1 MGGCQFQAMTIV
13 ALSSGQGRAGVA
25 VIRIS
30 GSRAPE
36 VLEEVVGFLPV
47 PRLATRATVRDP
59 KSFVTIDEGLV
70 LWFPGPASYTGEDV
84 AELHVHGGLA
94 VVEAVMAALCGMNGV
109 RLAEPGE
116 FTRRAFLGGKLD
128 LIQAEGIADLIDA
141 ETEGQRQQA
150 LAQLA
155 GSSSNL
161 YESWRLQLVNA
172 LAYLEA
178 EIDFPDEELPVGLV
192 PSVRKKVSTLLVE
205 LKKHLADNRRGER
218 LRDGVFVVIAG
229 PPNVGKSS
237 LLNALAQRD
246 AAIVSSR
253 SGTTRDVV
261 EVRLNLGGSPVILA
275 DTAGLHD
282 SEDEVEAEGI
292 RRALQRA
299 EAADLKIVMVEA
311 AEQIVVTPQV
321 RTLIDTN
328 TLVVINK
335 IDIQPMVVG
344 LKVEQCEPWPISVV
358 TGAGLDSFLVALEKK
373 VAGMF
378 GHHEAP
384 VITRAR
390 HRTAMEDC
398 VSCLGRFMA
407 FTEDIDMS
415 NGRIELVAEDLRMA
429 VRSLGRITGKV
440 DIEELLDIVF
450 RDFCIGK

>member
-1 MGGCQFQAMTIV
+1 MTIV

-30 GSRAPE
+30 GSRAPK
-36 VLEEVVGFLPV
+36 VLEEVAGFLPV

-59 KSFVTIDEGLV
+59 KSSVTIDEGLV
-70 LWFPGPASYTGEDV
+70 LWFPAPASYTGEDV

-94 VVEAVMAALCGMNGV
+94 VVEAVVAALCGMDGV

-150 LAQLA
+150 LAQVA
-155 GSSSNL
+155 GSSSDL

-192 PSVRKKVSTLLVE
+192 PSVREKVSTLLVE
-205 LKKHLADNRRGER
+205 FEKHLSDNRRGER

-237 LLNALAQRD
+237 LLNVLAQRD

-321 RTLIDTN
+321 RTLLDTN

-335 IDIQPMVVG
+335 IDIQPIVEK
-344 LKVEQCEPWPISVV
+344 LKMEQCDSWPISVV
-358 TGAGLDSFLVALEKK
+358 TGAGLDSFLTALEKK
-373 VAGMF
+373 VADMF
-378 GHHEAP
+378 GYHEAP

-390 HRTAMEDC
+390 HRAAMENC
-398 VSCLGRFMA
+398 VSCLGRFMS
-407 FTEDIDMS
+407 FTEDIDRS
-415 NGRIELVAEDLRMA
+415 NGHIELVAEDLRIA

-450 RDFCIGK
+450 KDFCIGK